1 METECRGKMQAMQEL
16 DISPDR
22 LSSGLLSSSRAKG
35 VAVLDSCAIGDR
47 TPRRVIGGT
56 DPVHVYRLGP
66 ADPMRTLERFEKLL
80 RDDSLATIFT
90 LAYEFGAALNGVD
103 SQRDD
108 AEPDIYAAQYDRL
121 LVHDYAQGRSWQIGP
136 NLDPFVEFFA
146 VVSKPAVNGGGTR
159 PFSSNF
165 SRRQYAD
172 AVKEIKNFIRAG
184 DTYQAN
190 LTQKLSVEL
199 PARRTPASIF
209 LDLRRNHPA
218 RFAAYFD
225 REDSTVVSV
234 SPEQFLRVER
244 RGGVRRIVTEPIK
257 GTRPRGPNAEED
269 QRLRNELVTSVKDRA
284 ENTMIVDLMRNDLG
298 RICEFGSVVVEDVC
312 RIEQHPTL
320 FHLVSTVSGTLRPE
334 TTFANIITATFPC
347 GSITGAPKIRTMQ
360 ILNDLEPDPR
370 GLSMGAIGCRIPE
383 GWLGA
388 EEIFE
393 MSVAIRTMVIRDGV
407 ARFNV
412 GGGVVIDS
420 DPEAECDESLL
431 KAKALLNAINAR
443 SLAAKKA

>member
-1 METECRGKMQAMQEL
+1 MPAMQEL

-22 LSSGLLSSSRAKG
+22 LAAGLLSGSRAKG

-47 TPRRVIGGT
+47 TPRRLIGGI
-56 DPVHVYRLGP
+56 DPVQVHRLGP
-66 ADPMRTLERFEKLL
+66 GDPMRTLERFEKLL

-146 VVSKPAVNGGGTR
+146 VVSKPAVNGGGAR

-199 PARRTPASIF
+199 PAGRTPASIF
-209 LDLRRNHPA
+209 LDLRRDHPA
-218 RFAAYFD
+218 RFVAYFD

-244 RGGVRRIVTEPIK
+244 RGSVRKIFAEPIK
-257 GTRPRGPNAEED
+257 GTRPRGSNGEED
-269 QRLRNELVTSVKDRA
+269 RRLRNELVTSVKDRA

-298 RICEFGSVVVEDVC
+298 RICEFGSVVVEDLC
-312 RIEQHPTL
+312 RIEQLPTL
-320 FHLVSTVSGTLRPE
+320 FHLVSTVSGSLRPE
-334 TTFANIITATFPC
+334 VSFADIILATFPC

-370 GLSMGAIGCRIPE
+370 GLSMGAIGCRIPA

-393 MSVAIRTMVIRDGV
+393 MSVAIRTMVIRNGV

-420 DPEAECDESLL
+420 DPDGEYSESML